1 MREVMRRWGNIEIY
15 LTDCITSAKS
25 ELLIIVHF
33 WLKTYNGLISGINFY
48 MKIDNM
54 GRSSDFSYSL
64 NAGKI
69 IAGALL
75 VYFGNKLKQKEG

>member
-1 MREVMRRWGNIEIY
+1 MTIGKLLYILGI
-15 LTDCITSAKS
+15 I
-25 ELLIIVHF
+25 LII
-33 WLKTYNGLISGINFY
+33 YGLISGINFY
-48 MKIDNM
+48 MKIDDM

-75 VYFGNKLKQKEG
+75 VYFGNKLKEKEA